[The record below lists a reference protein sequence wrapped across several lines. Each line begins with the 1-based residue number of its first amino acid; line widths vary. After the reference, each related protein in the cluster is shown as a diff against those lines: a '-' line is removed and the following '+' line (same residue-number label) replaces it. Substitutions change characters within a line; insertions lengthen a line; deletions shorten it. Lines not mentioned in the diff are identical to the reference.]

1 MCRGTKSP
9 THNLPSVF
17 FPTRN
22 AVTLFHDLNRRCTR
36 EVVRTGRRRLRAQDF
51 MLRHCL
57 APACHAAFAVPER
70 RHRRVTTL
78 QSSGSGAWV
87 GNGCREKNF
96 SLTGSSIYIYINDIQ
111 VYGSVSIF
119 FTCIQPHVWKHACIQ
134 NVLWYPK
141 RVNMLGFQR
150 LSRNPD
156 DLD

>member
-9 THNLPSVF
+9 THNLPNVF

-36 EVVRTGRRRLRAQDF
+36 EVVRTSRRRLRAQDF

-78 QSSGSGAWV
+78 QSSLGIAKGLAHGLGMAV
-87 GNGCREKNF
+87 GKKT
-96 SLTGSSIYIYINDIQ
+96 SVLQVLPYIYQRHPSIWVCIYFFHMYTATCLEACLHSKRL
-111 VYGSVSIF
+111 VVS
-119 FTCIQPHVWKHACIQ
+119 K
-134 NVLWYPK
+134 K
-141 RVNMLGFQR
+141 G
-150 LSRNPD
+150 
-156 DLD
+156 